1 VDVQV
6 YQPAPVLRPFFKSYF
21 TIVGQVPASH
31 TTPVLP
37 CTYSVMQFNFAEP
50 VRLDGPAN
58 GSGMLPPLMVCGQTA
73 RPFAMHFAGEVA
85 TLGVMVEPA
94 TYRLLFGAAMG
105 DLVDH
110 VHDAAAL
117 LGSARARG
125 LYADM
130 ERYRTRPAELVAAFE
145 RFWYR
150 ALSAKLRVPA
160 GVAGALAAI
169 RAGGGQEP
177 VGALAH
183 RLGTGRRTLE
193 RRFAEHV
200 GLSPKGWSRL
210 VRFNGVLGA
219 LAGRPALAQ
228 AALESGYYDQ
238 AHFQHEFRALAG
250 LTPRQFLLA
259 MQAREPHPLDA
270 LAGALL

>member
-1 VDVQV
+1 MNVQV
-6 YQPAPVLRPFFKSYF
+6 HQPAPGLRPFFKSYF
-21 TIVGQVPASH
+21 TAVGLAAPVSVPI
-31 TTPVLP
+31 LP
-37 CTYSVMQFNFAEP
+37 CTYTVMQFNFAAP
-50 VRLDGPAN
+50 IRLDGPAN
-58 GSGMLPPLMVCGQTA
+58 GSNALAPLTVCGQTA

-85 TLGVMVEPA
+85 TLGAMVEPA
-94 TYRLLFGAAMG
+94 TFRLLFGAAMG

-110 VHDAAAL
+110 VDDAAAL
-117 LGSARARG
+117 LGSARARH
-125 LYADM
+125 LYAEM
-130 ERYRTRPAELVAAFE
+130 ERHRQQPTAPVAAFE

-150 ALSAKLRVPA
+150 TLSAKLSVPT

-169 RAGGGQEP
+169 RAGGGQQP
-177 VGALAH
+177 VGALARH
-183 RLGTGRRTLE
+183 LGTGRRTLE

-210 VRFNGVLGA
+210 VRFNGALVALGA
-219 LAGRPALAQ
+219 RPALAQ

-250 LTPRQFLLA
+250 LTPRQFLAA

-270 LAGALL
+270 LAGAIL

>member
-1 VDVQV
+1 MDVQV
-6 YQPAPVLRPFFKSYF
+6 HEPAPALRPFFKSYF
-21 TIVGQVPASH
+21 TAMGLLPTLYTAPI
-31 TTPVLP
+31 LP

-58 GSGMLPPLMVCGQTA
+58 GGGAMAPLTVCGQTV

-94 TYRLLFGAAMG
+94 TYRLLFGAAMS

-117 LGSARARG
+117 LGSTRARS

-130 ERYRTRPAELVAAFE
+130 ERYRTRPTDLVAAFE

-160 GVAGALAAI
+160 GMAGALAAI

-210 VRFNGVLGA
+210 VRFNGMLGA
-219 LAGRPALAQ
+219 LANHPALAQ

-250 LTPRQFLLA
+250 LTPRQFVVT